1 MLILYIAALRR
12 GKRERRAVCRGE
24 AAVTGKENRLM
35 KTKKR
40 KRRGAPSVKIKLM
53 FDYAA
58 STAMTQNMATDKSV
72 YSERH
77 EDA

>member
-1 MLILYIAALRR
+1 MALPSQGKHLFTLYH
-12 GKRERRAVCRGE
+12 
-24 AAVTGKENRLM
+24 

-72 YSERH
+72 YSDRH